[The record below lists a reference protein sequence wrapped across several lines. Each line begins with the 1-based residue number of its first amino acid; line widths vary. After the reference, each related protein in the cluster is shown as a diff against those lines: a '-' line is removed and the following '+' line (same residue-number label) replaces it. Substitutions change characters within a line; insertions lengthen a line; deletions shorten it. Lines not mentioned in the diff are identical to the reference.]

1 MSPITGSNHQATKL
15 EALVKSQSENRTTSS
30 PKNAKKT
37 RFIAVTSGKGGVG
50 KSTISS
56 NLAAS
61 MSKMGLK
68 VGIFDADIGLANL
81 DVMFNV
87 KIKKN
92 ILHVLKGEA
101 NVSDILI
108 NINENLVL
116 IPGESGDEILKYSD
130 EALFERFMQEAHILD
145 DLDVMIIDTG
155 AGIGESIQLFLQAAD
170 DVIVVT
176 VPDPAA
182 ITDAYATIK
191 ITSKL
196 RNDIAVIMNQV
207 KNEKEA
213 IGVYEK
219 IKKVAYANIGGKL
232 KLQLLGK
239 INVDTKVSQ
248 SVKKRVLFVNEHE
261 LSQPAR
267 DINAI
272 AKHIAKKLERNVL
285 VESDN
290 SGLSGLFK
298 RLMKHF

>member
-1 MSPITGSNHQATKL
+1 MIGNQAQKL
-15 EALVKSQSENRTTSS
+15 EELVASNSQKKS
-30 PKNAKKT
+30 KKT
-37 RFIAVTSGKGGVG
+37 RFVAITSGKGGVG

-56 NLAAS
+56 NLAYVLS
-61 MSKMGLK
+61 QSGLN

-101 NVSDILI
+101 TVSDILI
-108 NINENLVL
+108 PVTRNLIL

-130 EALFERFMQEAHILD
+130 KALFERFMSEAEILD
-145 DLDVMIIDTG
+145 KLDVMIIDTG
-155 AGIGESIQLFLQAAD
+155 AGIGEHIKMFVDAAD

-191 ITSKL
+191 SIATL
-196 RNDIAVIMNQV
+196 RDDISLIMNQV

-213 IGVYEK
+213 VAVYEK
-219 IKKVAYANIGGKL
+219 IKKVALANIGSKLNL
-232 KLQLLGK
+232 KLIGK
-239 INVDTKVSQ
+239 IDSDVKISS
-248 SVKKRVLFVNEHE
+248 SVKQRELF
-261 LSQPAR
+261 SATYPSSSAYK
-267 DINAI
+267 DILKI
-272 AKHIAKKLERNVL
+272 ANSINSSLERDML
-285 VESDN
+285 VTPSE

-298 RLMKHF
+298 RLAKHF